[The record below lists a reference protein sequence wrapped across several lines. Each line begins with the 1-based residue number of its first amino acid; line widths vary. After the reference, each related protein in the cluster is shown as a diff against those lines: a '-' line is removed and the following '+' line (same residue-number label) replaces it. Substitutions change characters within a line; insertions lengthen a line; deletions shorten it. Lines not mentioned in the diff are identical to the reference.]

1 MNNIS
6 SGNKVRKIAKTVIY
20 QLELYGQLA
29 SVEWKEEKVRLT
41 DMLISL
47 LLGFT
52 FFFCLLISL
61 SSMVL
66 LITWDTPYRSWAMA
80 VLLCF
85 YGFGLWFACYRFR
98 SLGRRSSEVFSD
110 IREELAVDIAL
121 LRNKIDQ

>member
-29 SVEWKEEKVRLT
+29 SVEWKEEKIRLT

-66 LITWDTPYRSWAMA
+66 LISWDTQYRNWAMA

-85 YGFGLWFACYRFR
+85 YGLGFWFACYRFR
-98 SLGRRSSEVFSD
+98 SLGRRGSEVFSD